1 MGHNLATWKTLE
13 DMMIELKKKGVT
25 IPENIM
31 EDLRSAKSMI
41 KLACT
46 RGSHGDVVM
55 KTEEYMAIVE
65 AYLVNEVQKAFGFEH
80 VNSWLTRLEEAGA
93 CGEVCEPPAKR
104 EAQFVTG
111 VPRDQKWVRVEP
123 TEKLANEQIQQLAK
137 ENKLQ
142 FNLQK
147 DGRVLVYGS
156 SEGIKAFVKK
166 MAVATT
172 KDTEKTV

>member
-13 DMMIELKKKGVT
+13 DMMIELKKRGVT

-46 RGSHGDVVM
+46 KDSHGDAVM
-55 KTEEYMAIVE
+55 KTEEYMANVE
-65 AYLVNEVQKAFGFEH
+65 AYLVNEGQKAFGSEH
-80 VNSWLTRLEEAGA
+80 VNDWLRRLEEAGA
-93 CGEVCEPPAKR
+93 CGEVCEHPAEG

-123 TEKLANEQIQQLAK
+123 TEKLPSERIQQLAK
-137 ENKLQ
+137 DISLQ

-147 DGRVLVYGS
+147 DGRLLVYGKPES
-156 SEGIKAFVKK
+156 LKAFVKE
-166 MAVATT
+166 MTDET
-172 KDTEKTV
+172 KKQ

>member
-46 RGSHGDVVM
+46 QGSHGNEVM
-55 KTEEYMAIVE
+55 KTEEYLANVE
-65 AYLVNEVQKAFGFEH
+65 AYLVNEGQKAFGSRH
-80 VNSWLTRLEEAGA
+80 VDDWLRRLEEAGA
-93 CGEVCEPPAKR
+93 CGEVCEHPDER
-104 EAQFVTG
+104 EDQFVTG
-111 VPRDQKWVRVEP
+111 VPRDQKWIRVEP
-123 TEKLANEQIQQLAK
+123 TEKLSTERIQQLVK
-137 ENKLQ
+137 GHNLQ

-147 DGRVLVYGS
+147 DGRLLVYGMPTNL
-156 SEGIKAFVKK
+156 KAFVKQ
-166 MAVATT
+166 MTEET
-172 KDTEKTV
+172 KKQ